1 MGIDLTFCHTL
12 SSSDRHRKP
21 TTRHED
27 RVQRVQSLQ
36 VWQHSDRGYLVDLVR
51 RNERQRRVELQRFV
65 VFVTVQ
71 KDIPFVASNGTVAG
85 FDRVHSNNTEK
96 NKNNSFG
103 EDLVEHVAE
112 HVVEE
117 HLVGECVA
125 ENLVAEHVAGEIAA
139 ETFVMPGL
147 GLLFGLPM

>member
-1 MGIDLTFCHTL
+1 MKL
-12 SSSDRHRKP
+12 SSETQGSFNCADHDIKIG
-21 TTRHED
+21 
-27 RVQRVQSLQ
+27 SNAYN
-36 VWQHSDRGYLVDLVR
+36 HSRFGNIPIEVTSSTSF
-51 RNERQRRVELQRFV
+51 VETSGNAKWNYNGSSWV
-65 VFVTVQ
+65 VTVQ

-85 FDRVHSNNTEK
+85 FDRVHSNNPEENK
-96 NKNNSFG
+96 NKNSFG
-103 EDLVEHVAE
+103 EDLVEHVAG

-117 HLVGECVA
+117 HLVGKCVA

>member
-1 MGIDLTFCHTL
+1 MKL
-12 SSSDRHRKP
+12 SSETQGSFNCADHDIKIRVRTRTITP
-21 TTRHED
+21 GLATFRSRLPLTT
-27 RVQRVQSLQ
+27 S
-36 VWQHSDRGYLVDLVR
+36 STPF
-51 RNERQRRVELQRFV
+51 VETSGNAEWNYNGSSWV
-65 VFVTVQ
+65 VTVQ

-139 ETFVMPGL
+139 ETFVMPAL